1 MHFLWNPER
10 SWLSWLYSYPCEH
23 YLASFVSGLR
33 GHSCFAFWNGQ
44 WPQTRAGFL
53 SSRLSVWCTAIRHQN
68 ASQCLVIHWRPPV
81 SSSVDL
87 LKKQSLTRAFQ
98 ARQRFHGGWRIIIEL
113 WHNRLPSSFAAT
125 RILHPNYQAL
135 DSCTKKCCTKTIMHE
150 HTNFVVVIHHATQLV
165 RFIAGRL
172 SLAQVGHWCLF
183 GTSEDALDI
192 NPTFVFSSSVSQC
205 LQGDVQAGCF
215 FPLSCFFFMD
225 ASLSNHQ
232 CQVPFQVLASI
243 S

>member
-1 MHFLWNPER
+1 M
-10 SWLSWLYSYPCEH
+10 
-23 YLASFVSGLR
+23 
-33 GHSCFAFWNGQ
+33 CF
-44 WPQTRAGFL
+44 
-53 SSRLSVWCTAIRHQN
+53 
-68 ASQCLVIHWRPPV
+68 QCLCTQFCSFPGLNSQVQVPGSRCPDISAIAQGNFLV
-81 SSSVDL
+81 SWQHDKTTRLWTAAQKMVVRKQLCMNTLISL
-87 LKKQSLTRAFQ
+87 LLFS
-98 ARQRFHGGWRIIIEL
+98 I
-113 WHNRLPSSFAAT
+113 
-125 RILHPNYQAL
+125 
-135 DSCTKKCCTKTIMHE
+135 
-150 HTNFVVVIHHATQLV
+150 ATQLV

-215 FPLSCFFFMD
+215 SPLSCFFFMD

-232 CQVPFQVLASI
+232 CQVPVQVPASI